1 MITATKSLV
10 ALILMTVRSAFTDV
24 TDTMRLQHDSLLR
37 STGRVVEIH
46 EDLEI
51 HKQRYKQYH
60 ELLYGQV
67 VDPLNE
73 RSNRPLSDF
82 QEYLQPLPSTS

>member
-1 MITATKSLV
+1 
-10 ALILMTVRSAFTDV
+10 
-24 TDTMRLQHDSLLR
+24 MRLQHDSLLQA
-37 STGRVVEIH
+37 TGRVVEIH

-60 ELLYGQV
+60 ELLYGQIA
-67 VDPLNE
+67 VDPLHE

-82 QEYLQPLPSTS
+82 QEYLKPLPSAS